1 MENRDAL
8 NFLRM
13 LILLYHQKWELQ
25 KKTVRGANGVV
36 SSQHYLASEVGAE
49 ILRAGGNAVDAA
61 IATSFAV
68 SVVEPWMSGLGGGGY
83 MQVALADKAT
93 NYKTFHFGM
102 RSPSEIDT
110 DYYPLAEGNFS
121 SGDLF
126 SWPSV
131 LEDRNII
138 GFHSIG
144 VPGQI
149 AGVAKA
155 HARYATM
162 PWRELLQPAID
173 LAKRGL
179 PITWSMSLRC
189 LGAAKELKQFNAS
202 REIYLD
208 AHDLPLQPI
217 QGQDIPLSPLGK
229 LPMTLERLAEAGA
242 DDFYRGDIAQ
252 TIIADLRD
260 GGNAITATDLSEY
273 NAQETDSLAI
283 PYRDITV
290 HATPHLTAGP
300 TMARVVSLAT
310 DLVQRKG
317 APEASTYAC
326 WASSLEQA
334 YNERLATMGDT
345 IDSNGCTTHISIA
358 DKHGN
363 LVSLT
368 QTLLSVFGSR
378 VTLPETG
385 ILMNNGIYWFNPL
398 PNKPNSLAPNKGALC
413 NMCPAIV
420 EKNGKPYF
428 AIGASGGRRIM
439 PAVFQLIS
447 MIGILGMELDAAAHQ
462 PRIDVSGEGRCT
474 VDPELGLEI
483 RAAIEKRMPVFV
495 GENSVFPTLYA
506 CPNIALIEPSGEFAG
521 FTHPMTPTS
530 ATVAV

>member
-1 MENRDAL
+1 MHV
-8 NFLRM
+8 
-13 LILLYHQKWELQ
+13 LLYHEKWEL
-25 KKTVRGANGVV
+25 KKQTVRGPNGVV

-68 SVVEPWMSGLGGGGY
+68 SVVEPWMSGIGGGGY
-83 MQVALADKAT
+83 MQVALADEAT
-93 NYKTFHFGM
+93 NYRTFHFGM

-110 DYYPLAEGNFS
+110 DYYPLAEGNLS

-138 GFHSIG
+138 GFHSIA

-149 AGVAKA
+149 AGIAKA

-162 PWRELLQPAID
+162 PWKELLQPAID

-202 REIYLD
+202 RAIYLD

-242 DDFYRGDIAQ
+242 DDFYHGDIAQ
-252 TIIADLRD
+252 AIIADLMD
-260 GGNAITATDLSEY
+260 GGNAMTASDLSEY

-283 PYRDITV
+283 PYGDLTV

-300 TMARVVSLAT
+300 TLARVVNLAS
-310 DLVQRKG
+310 DLVQTKG
-317 APEASTYAC
+317 TPEASTYSC
-326 WASSLEQA
+326 WANSLEQA

-345 IDSNGCTTHISIA
+345 VDSNECTTHISIA
-358 DKHGN
+358 DRHGN

-378 VTLPETG
+378 VTLPRTG

-398 PNKPNSLAPNKGALC
+398 PDKPNSLAPNKGALS

-420 EKNGKPYF
+420 EKNGRPYF

-439 PAVFQLIS
+439 PAVFQLIT
-447 MIGILGMELDAAAHQ
+447 MIGILEMELDAAAHQ
-462 PRIDVSGEGRCT
+462 PRIDVCGEGRCT
-474 VDPELGLEI
+474 VDPELGPEI
-483 RAAIEKRMPVFV
+483 RAEIEKRMPVFI

-506 CPNIALIEPSGEFAG
+506 CPNIALVGPSGEFVG